1 MNSSAV
7 AVTGARPGSPV
18 EPAGPKP
25 ARLSPGRIGLYAFLV
40 ISALFFLVPLYVMIV
55 TSLKGMP
62 EIRLGYLFGLPQKL
76 TFQPWIDAWAHACT
90 GRDCFGLRP
99 GFLNSVKI
107 TVPSVIVSIIIGSIN
122 GYALTFW
129 R

>member
-1 MNSSAV
+1 MV
-7 AVTGARPGSPV
+7 
-18 EPAGPKP
+18 
-25 ARLSPGRIGLYAFLV
+25 
-40 ISALFFLVPLYVMIV
+40 V
-55 TSLKGMP
+55 TSLKEMP
-62 EIRLGYLFGLPQKL
+62 EIRLGYFFGLPQKL

-107 TVPSVIVSIIIGSIN
+107 AVPSVIISIIVGSIN

-129 R
+129 RYKGANAPLHASCFSAPSCPIRSSSIR